1 MRMNPMRTA
10 CGVAQGIRRYTRA
23 KTFTA
28 IGWRWWWRV
37 FRRSPVNLVCG
48 RLCWSAPRVG
58 FSGSRGTSST
68 TSRQLCEGWIDIRRG
83 HHGDMGRLVVS
94 SKQAGRYGDTAS
106 LHHQRKGSRL
116 WGCDSLRCRIFDPY
130 ECFDGAHTSRHLRQ
144 PGCRCVLDTVRRC
157 LQGGGRMA
165 DEVSHR
171 VFMTDDGKR
180 AVWERIRREARRCVS
195 VVTNGEL
202 PGAAFRVPGI
212 GGRA

>member
-68 TSRQLCEGWIDIRRG
+68 TSRQLCEGRIDIRRG
-83 HHGDMGRLVVS
+83 HHGDIGAACGVVEAS
-94 SKQAGRYGDTAS
+94 RAGGTATRHRCITSGKVAVYGSAI
-106 LHHQRKGSRL
+106 
-116 WGCDSLRCRIFDPY
+116 RCAVGIST
-130 ECFDGAHTSRHLRQ
+130 HTSVSMAPTPHDIPDSPVSMCARHCSTMPARGR
-144 PGCRCVLDTVRRC
+144 PNGRRG
-157 LQGGGRMA
+157 LASG
-165 DEVSHR
+165 VH
-171 VFMTDDGKR
+171 DG
-180 AVWERIRREARRCVS
+180 RRETCGVGTHPAR
-195 VVTNGEL
+195 
-202 PGAAFRVPGI
+202 GAAMCFR
-212 GGRA
+212 RDER